1 MKLMILT
8 CLASVLA
15 IGLGA
20 GTAQAAEEGK
30 KLNADDCKA
39 LWQMA
44 SPDGK
49 TISKD
54 KAVDYVINFDM
65 VNSDEDA
72 TLEADEFN
80 KACSEGMIKADA
92 ATVKDMQ

>member
-1 MKLMILT
+1 MKLTNLT

-20 GTAQAAEEGK
+20 GAAHAAEGK
-30 KLNADDCKA
+30 TLDADDCKA
-39 LWQMA
+39 LWEMA

-92 ATVKDMQ
+92 ATVKDMN

>member
-1 MKLMILT
+1 MKLTTLT
-8 CLASVLA
+8 CAASVLVL
-15 IGLGA
+15 GLGA
-20 GTAQAAEEGK
+20 GAAQAADGK
-30 KLNADDCKA
+30 TLSPDDCKA
-39 LWQMA
+39 LWAMA

-80 KACSEGMIKADA
+80 KACSEGMINPDA
-92 ATVKDMQ
+92 ATVKDME